1 MLRSAGMV
9 PSRRAD
15 NFEIVLRMVREGML
29 ALPSRVAQRLPHLSA
44 GGVVAT
50 IDREVR
56 GVLTE
61 IGNDQ

>member
-1 MLRSAGMV
+1 
-9 PSRRAD
+9 
-15 NFEIVLRMVREGML
+15 MVRAGML
-29 ALPSRVAQRLPHLSA
+29 ALPSRVAQRLPHLSV